1 MFCSKCGK
9 TLPPDGDKCPAC
21 GLPIGESR
29 FEGSPYTSAQAHIL
43 PGDDV
48 HHTLTQSYTR
58 TVYTSAGDA
67 EPRGDAD
74 ARTTYRPAYG
84 GDSMPEEMHR
94 DMRAAVNAPDEAPE
108 PEPMD
113 GLPDDLSREARDSL
127 NAMDEELRMDSVD
140 LTQFRAQ
147 PIESEGQSGISSDV
161 SELIQELESES
172 PRKTARRRTGPA
184 YGEYDEDSSTAA
196 DGDTVEVSDDQ
207 PEVFNDIDEEE
218 FEELRHSSFSIKQL
232 LKVLIV
238 LVAAAALIV
247 GGLMWFR
254 YIQSNQSSAPIE
266 NVREDLYNAGIELI
280 RSHASEESIT
290 AMLTTYTS
298 SASDGLIALNTALQE
313 SAAEVTALL
322 PEDATENEQLFVDAL
337 ESIQANIGNCILS
350 DALAVGQQ
358 DTDAVDASD
367 SRWAIVNNS
376 IAMLEAADTATE
388 LTAILN
394 GEQVEI
400 TEVEATPTPTP
411 APNYNTLSR
420 GDVSDEVLE
429 MQNRLYELGWL
440 LGDRD
445 GNFGTQTQT
454 AVKMFQQAAG
464 LEVTGIADNAT
475 LTALYADDAP
485 TTLYA
490 DENGGT
496 SATSTPAP
504 EDAA

>member
-9 TLPPDGDKCPAC
+9 TLPLDAENCPAC
-21 GLPIGESR
+21 GLEIGESR

-48 HHTLTQSYTR
+48 HRTLTQSYTR

-94 DMRAAVNAPDEAPE
+94 DMRAAVEAPE
-108 PEPMD
+108 ESAQPAPADDLPE
-113 GLPDDLSREARDSL
+113 DLSREARDSL
-127 NAMDEELRMDSVD
+127 SAMDEELKMDSVD

-147 PIESEGQSGISSDV
+147 PIESSGQSGISSDV
-161 SELIQELESES
+161 SELIQQLESEPS
-172 PRKTARRRTGPA
+172 RKPARRRAAP
-184 YGEYDEDSSTAA
+184 YGEYEEGASTEPGEAA
-196 DGDTVEVSDDQ
+196 PAGDGQS
-207 PEVFNDIDEEE
+207 EVFDDIDEEE
-218 FEELRHSSFSIKQL
+218 FEELRHSSFSVKQL
-232 LKVLIV
+232 LKVLVV

-254 YIQSNQSSAPIE
+254 YIQSNQSSSPIE
-266 NVREDLYNAGIELI
+266 NVREELYDAGVALI
-280 RSHASEESIT
+280 RDHASDESV
-290 AMLTTYTS
+290 AEMLSVYAS
-298 SASDGLIALNTALQE
+298 SDDGLIALNTALQS
-313 SAAEVTALL
+313 SADEIAALA
-322 PEDATENEQLFVDAL
+322 PEDATENEQLFIEAL
-337 ESIQANIGNCILS
+337 ESIQTNIGNCVLS

-358 DTDAVDASD
+358 DAAAVDASD
-367 SRWAIVNNS
+367 ERWAVVTNS
-376 IAMLEAADTATE
+376 IAMLEAADSASE

-394 GEQVEI
+394 GEQVEV
-400 TEVEATPTPTP
+400 TEAEATPEPSP

-475 LTALYADDAP
+475 LAALYADDAP
-485 TTLYA
+485 STIYA
-490 DENGGT
+490 DGT
-496 SATSTPAP
+496 SAETTPAP
-504 EDAA
+504 DAAQ

>member
-1 MFCSKCGK
+1 M
-9 TLPPDGDKCPAC
+9 
-21 GLPIGESR
+21 
-29 FEGSPYTSAQAHIL
+29 
-43 PGDDV
+43 
-48 HHTLTQSYTR
+48 
-58 TVYTSAGDA
+58 
-67 EPRGDAD
+67 
-74 ARTTYRPAYG
+74 
-84 GDSMPEEMHR
+84 
-94 DMRAAVNAPDEAPE
+94 
-108 PEPMD
+108 
-113 GLPDDLSREARDSL
+113 
-127 NAMDEELRMDSVD
+127 
-140 LTQFRAQ
+140 
-147 PIESEGQSGISSDV
+147 
-161 SELIQELESES
+161 
-172 PRKTARRRTGPA
+172 
-184 YGEYDEDSSTAA
+184 
-196 DGDTVEVSDDQ
+196 
-207 PEVFNDIDEEE
+207 
-218 FEELRHSSFSIKQL
+218 
-232 LKVLIV
+232 
-238 LVAAAALIV
+238 
-247 GGLMWFR
+247 
-254 YIQSNQSSAPIE
+254 
-266 NVREDLYNAGIELI
+266 
-280 RSHASEESIT
+280 
-290 AMLTTYTS
+290 
-298 SASDGLIALNTALQE
+298 
-313 SAAEVTALL
+313 
-322 PEDATENEQLFVDAL
+322 
-337 ESIQANIGNCILS
+337 
-350 DALAVGQQ
+350 
-358 DTDAVDASD
+358 DASD
-367 SRWAIVNNS
+367 ERWAVVTNS

>member
-9 TLPPDGDKCPAC
+9 TLPLDGDKCPAC

-67 EPRGDAD
+67 D

-94 DMRAAVNAPDEAPE
+94 DMRAAVNAAEEE
-108 PEPMD
+108 PEPVD
-113 GLPDDLSREARDSL
+113 DLPDDLSREARDSL

-161 SELIQELESES
+161 SELIQELEAES

-184 YGEYDEDSSTAA
+184 YGEYDEDSSTGA

-313 SAAEVTALL
+313 SAAEITALL
-322 PEDATENEQLFVDAL
+322 SEDATENEQLFVDAL

-367 SRWAIVNNS
+367 SRWAVVNNS

-420 GDVSDEVLE
+420 GDVSDEVLD

-475 LTALYADDAP
+475 LTALYAD
-485 TTLYA
+485 
-490 DENGGT
+490 ENGGT